1 MTNVDSRGDLAISVP
16 RIGWKPLRVAITSK
30 KMEVSSEV
38 GIFVVDSQQIVEG
51 ITAHY
56 CHRIKKTEVTMR
68 VRFS

>member
-1 MTNVDSRGDLAISVP
+1 M
-16 RIGWKPLRVAITSK
+16 RVAITSK
-30 KMEVSSEV
+30 KLEVSSEV

-56 CHRIKKTEVTMR
+56 CHRIKETEVTMR

>member
-1 MTNVDSRGDLAISVP
+1 METIARGNNLQ
-16 RIGWKPLRVAITSK
+16 K
-30 KMEVSSEV
+30 KLEVSSEV